1 MMHEQLLVLIM
12 NRTVRARMRVGSN
25 LRVRDGDTWWAS
37 SRERIRRGPSL
48 YELENARSTCA
59 ERATRDCSCI
69 NGGRTREQEGKGQ
82 LHSFGQ
88 RILDGT
94 HREDVMPLYEN
105 LFKGQMHYSRK
116 CILNVCL
123 LLSFCRFL
131 TFLRVML
138 LIVCHNESDSFKCN
152 YLVCKENCKENYDRR
167 ESKSRYKI
175 KRVKQIIVI
184 CKKYF

>member
-25 LRVRDGDTWWAS
+25 LRLRDGDTWWAS

-48 YELENARSTCA
+48 YELENARSTCV

-94 HREDVMPLYEN
+94 HRRDAIPFCEDSCKDEVH
-105 LFKGQMHYSRK
+105 FSRK
-116 CILNVCL
+116 CILDEC
-123 LLSFCRFL
+123 F
-131 TFLRVML
+131 L
-138 LIVCHNESDSFKCN
+138 LIFVDF
-152 YLVCKENCKENYDRR
+152 
-167 ESKSRYKI
+167 
-175 KRVKQIIVI
+175 
-184 CKKYF
+184 